1 MATATKAASAA
12 PAAAPLRPGVL
23 PVPSDLAIAES
34 VEPSPIGAVAEAAG
48 VAPDELEPRGP
59 TMAKVSL
66 RVRDRLAGAPGGR
79 LVIVA
84 GINPT
89 SLGEG
94 KSTTTVGLSMALGRV
109 GKKVFTCVRQP
120 SLGPT
125 FGIKGGAAGGGW
137 SQVIPMQEFNL
148 HCTGDIHAVSLANNL
163 LAAAIETRMLHEA
176 TQTDE
181 ALFRRMCPPQGKPA
195 VRSFAP
201 IMLRRLRKLGI
212 DKSDPDALTEDEV
225 ARFVRLDIDP
235 ATITWKRVV
244 DVNDRAL
251 RVMEVGRGKAEADRI
266 APRET
271 GFDISVASEVMAVLA
286 LATDLSDLRERLGRI
301 VIGQSRSGE
310 MVTADDL
317 GVGGALTVLMKDA
330 LMPTLF
336 QTLERTPAL
345 VHAGPF
351 ANLASGN
358 SSVVADQ
365 IALKLVGGDGYVVTE
380 AGFGS
385 EIGLEKFVS
394 LKCRSSGLKPA
405 VAVIVATVRA
415 LKMHGG
421 GPPVVAGTP
430 LSPVYKQEDV
440 ALLRAGCGNLARHV
454 AHARMYGVPVV
465 VCCNRFSTDTAAELD
480 VVVAAARDA
489 GAVDAVV
496 ANHWEEGSKGAEAL
510 ALAVVAAA
518 DADAAASGGS
528 SGFRQLY
535 ENDVPLKDKVRAVAT
550 KVYGASGVEFSDEAS
565 AKLDKY
571 QNSGYGH
578 MPVCIAKTQY
588 SLSAD
593 AALKGAP
600 SGFTIPVREVRLSA
614 GAGFVLVICGTITT
628 MPGLPTRPAYY
639 DIDIDTETGKV
650 VGLM

>member
-1 MATATKAASAA
+1 MTTTYAA
-12 PAAAPLRPGVL
+12 PADPVSCSCAAPLRPGLL

-34 VEPSPIGAVAEAAG
+34 VTPLPVAEVAARAG
-48 VAPDELEPRGP
+48 ILAEELEMHGP
-59 TMAKVSL
+59 LMAKVSL
-66 RVRDRLAGAPGGR
+66 AVRERLTGVRPGR

-94 KSTTTVGLSMALGRV
+94 KSTTTVGLSQGLARV
-109 GKKVFTCVRQP
+109 GRRVVTCVRQP

-148 HCTGDIHAVSLANNL
+148 HCTNDIHAVSITNNL

-181 ALFRRMCPPQGKPA
+181 ALFRRMCPPKGKA
-195 VRSFAP
+195 GTQSFSP

-212 DKSDPDALTEDEV
+212 DKLNPASLTNEEV
-225 ARFVRLDIDP
+225 SRFVRLDIDP
-235 ATITWKRVV
+235 ATVTWNRVV

-251 RVMEVGRGKAEADRI
+251 RAIEVGHGAAEAERI
-266 APRET
+266 APRAT
-271 GFDISVASEVMAVLA
+271 KFDIAVASEVMAVLA
-286 LATDLSDLRERLGRI
+286 LATDLADLRERLGRI
-301 VIGQSRSGE
+301 VVGESRNGE
-310 MVTADDL
+310 LITADDL

-336 QTLERTPAL
+336 QTLEHTPTL

-365 IALKLVGGDGYVVTE
+365 IALQLVGEDGFVVTE

-430 LSPVYKQEDV
+430 LSDVYRQEDV
-440 ALLRAGCGNLARHV
+440 NLVKKGCGNLERHV
-454 AHARMYGVPVV
+454 AHAAMYGVPVV
-465 VCCNRFSTDTAAELD
+465 VCCNRFSTDTQEELD
-480 VVVAAARDA
+480 VVLSTARKA
-489 GAVDAVV
+489 GAYDAVV
-496 ANHWEEGSKGAEAL
+496 ANHWEEGGAGAEAL
-510 ALAVVAAA
+510 AHAVVKASDAGREA
-518 DADAAASGGS
+518 DT
-528 SGFRQLY
+528 FQQLY
-535 ENDVPLKDKVRAVAT
+535 ESDATLKKKIEVVAT
-550 KVYGASGVEFSDEAS
+550 KVYGASGVDFSDEAS
-565 AKLDKY
+565 AALDKY
-571 QNSGYGH
+571 QKLGFGQL
-578 MPVCIAKTQY
+578 PVCIAKTQY

-593 AALKGAP
+593 AGLKGAP
-600 SGFTIPVREVRLSA
+600 TGFTVPVREVRLSA
-614 GAGFVLVICGTITT
+614 GAGFVLVLCGTIQT
-628 MPGLPTRPAYY
+628 MPGLSTRPAYY
-639 DIDIDTETGKV
+639 DIDIDTKTGKV
-650 VGLM
+650 IGLM